1 MRNTLLSPRRR
12 AVRLASTAALLLVLP
27 VALAAFG
34 AQAQSLPEDP
44 GEAVEL
50 QGDTVQGGAVADS
63 AGAMTPAPAAVDQ
76 AHAAVQGDVALDAP
90 AAMLAED
97 QAAVG
102 AEPAS
107 AAPPSVATPEEMQ
120 TPAEPAAA
128 HAAINAAVP
137 TSAAVDAGSMADAI
151 AASTKTAVASPTLA
165 APMETATA
173 PMSEQVAGPVAE
185 AAPTAV
191 AASNEAVA
199 AAEPAVA
206 PAPTPAT
213 PTEPVVTPDP
223 EASPVVDSAPV
234 PVPAAPTVAAAA
246 VPAASLVPAPE
257 AVPAPQAIAAPQAN
271 IAPAGVA
278 APVATRP
285 PFVNENNAIERQ
297 LGARCPNDL
306 AARLATQGDLLTGA
320 CQGTMPAHLAAVLVA
335 IPDAQIHLPRD
346 WRQREVAQRAWFKAV
361 PGAGQ
366 RPDFLAVQG
375 GLWIRSFEGADANTT
390 VYLVSAPF
398 ECVDGRVLDADAAEP
413 VRVPAGDCRQ
423 AFVQERVYRVSG
435 NAAPVDITAEV
446 MPARPLLGEA
456 DKKRYAAKGGEVTL
470 DRSKLQYGPAMRW
483 YVRFD
488 EAGTPADARSFGEW
502 SRAHLGFVV
511 WNGQRFEQ
519 VDSVPRSQWPCDPVA
534 PGDAVCGGFADA
546 GRDPFVLSDAAMAR
560 TEGATP

>member
-1 MRNTLLSPRRR
+1 MRNTLLSPRRH
-12 AVRLASTAALLLVLP
+12 AVRLASTTALLLVLP

-44 GEAVEL
+44 GEAVEVL
-50 QGDTVQGGAVADS
+50 DPTAQGEPVADS
-63 AGAMTPAPAAVDQ
+63 AVADAPDAVAPAPAAVDQ
-76 AHAAVQGDVALDAP
+76 PRPAAQGDEALDAP
-90 AAMLAED
+90 AATLPED
-97 QAAVG
+97 QAALG

-107 AAPPSVATPEEMQ
+107 AAAPSVTAAGQAQ
-120 TPAEPAAA
+120 TTTEPAEEA
-128 HAAINAAVP
+128 HAAINAEVATSTVADAMP
-137 TSAAVDAGSMADAI
+137 TSAQAPASATPAAPVEAA
-151 AASTKTAVASPTLA
+151 AASTPEQSVVPAVAAVPSVV
-165 APMETATA
+165 ATPA
-173 PMSEQVAGPVAE
+173 EPVVATTGQE
-185 AAPTAV
+185 AAPAPIAPAAPAEPAGIADPAAV
-191 AASNEAVA
+191 PGVDPSRAVPAVA
-199 AAEPAVA
+199 AAPAA
-206 PAPTPAT
+206 PASPAPETVPAT
-213 PTEPVVTPDP
+213 PVV
-223 EASPVVDSAPV
+223 
-234 PVPAAPTVAAAA
+234 
-246 VPAASLVPAPE
+246 
-257 AVPAPQAIAAPQAN
+257 AAPQAN
-271 IAPAGVA
+271 A
-278 APVATRP
+278 APVPVVAHAVPRP

-306 AARLATQGDLLTGA
+306 AARMANQGDLLTGA

-335 IPDAQIHLPRD
+335 IPDAQIHLPRA

-375 GLWIRSFEGADANTT
+375 GLWIRSFEGSDANTT

-398 ECVDGRVLDADAAEP
+398 ECVDGRVLDAEAAEP

-435 NAAPVDITAEV
+435 TGAPVDITAEV

-456 DKKRYAAKGGEVTL
+456 DKKRYAARGGEVTL

-488 EAGTPADARSFGEW
+488 EAGTSADARSFGEW

>member
-63 AGAMTPAPAAVDQ
+63 AGAITPAPAAVDQ

-120 TPAEPAAA
+120 APAEPAAA
-128 HAAINAAVP
+128 HAAINATVP

-151 AASTKTAVASPTLA
+151 AAST
-165 APMETATA
+165 ET
-173 PMSEQVAGPVAE
+173 
-185 AAPTAV
+185 
-191 AASNEAVA
+191 
-199 AAEPAVA
+199 AVA

-223 EASPVVDSAPV
+223 EASPVVDSV

-246 VPAASLVPAPE
+246 VPAASLVSAPE

-271 IAPAGVA
+271 IAPAAVA

-306 AARLATQGDLLTGA
+306 AARMANQGDLLTGA

-335 IPDAQIHLPRD
+335 IPDAQIHLPRA

-398 ECVDGRVLDADAAEP
+398 ECVDGRVLDADAGEP

-423 AFVQERVYRVSG
+423 AFVQERVYRVNG
-435 NAAPVDITAEV
+435 TGAPVDITAQV
-446 MPARPLLGEA
+446 MPARPMLGEA

>member
-1 MRNTLLSPRRR
+1 MRNTLLSPRRH
-12 AVRLASTAALLLVLP
+12 AVRLASTTALLLVLP
-27 VALAAFG
+27 VALAAFA

-44 GEAVEL
+44 GEAVEVL
-50 QGDTVQGGAVADS
+50 DPTAQGAPVADS
-63 AGAMTPAPAAVDQ
+63 AVADAPDAIAPAPAAIDQ
-76 AHAAVQGDVALDAP
+76 ARPAAQGDDALDAP
-90 AAMLAED
+90 AATLPED

-107 AAPPSVATPEEMQ
+107 AAAPSVTAAGQAQTATEPAEEAHGAIDAEVPTSTVADAMPTSAQTPASATPAAPVEAAAASAPEQSVVPVVAAVPSVVATPAEAVVTIGQEAAPAPIAPAA
-120 TPAEPAAA
+120 PAEPVVIADP
-128 HAAINAAVP
+128 AAVP
-137 TSAAVDAGSMADAI
+137 GVDP
-151 AASTKTAVASPTLA
+151 SPA
-165 APMETATA
+165 AP
-173 PMSEQVAGPVAE
+173 
-185 AAPTAV
+185 
-191 AASNEAVA
+191 AVA
-199 AAEPAVA
+199 AAPAA
-206 PAPTPAT
+206 PASPAPETVPAT
-213 PTEPVVTPDP
+213 PVV
-223 EASPVVDSAPV
+223 
-234 PVPAAPTVAAAA
+234 
-246 VPAASLVPAPE
+246 
-257 AVPAPQAIAAPQAN
+257 AAPQAN
-271 IAPAGVA
+271 AAPAPVVAHA
-278 APVATRP
+278 APRP

-306 AARLATQGDLLTGA
+306 AARMANQGDLLTGA

-335 IPDAQIHLPRD
+335 IPDAQIHLPRA

-375 GLWIRSFEGADANTT
+375 GLWIRSFEGSDANTT

-398 ECVDGRVLDADAAEP
+398 ECVDGRVLDAEAAEP

-423 AFVQERVYRVSG
+423 ALVQERVYRVSG
-435 NAAPVDITAEV
+435 TGAPVDITAEV

-456 DKKRYAAKGGEVTL
+456 DNKRYAAKGGEVTL

-488 EAGTPADARSFGEW
+488 GAGTSADARSFGEW

>member
-1 MRNTLLSPRRR
+1 VVVAPSCNGNIRARRIVEASLLYPSARLLHFKFKDDKMRNTLLSPRRR

-63 AGAMTPAPAAVDQ
+63 AGAITPAPAAVDQ

-120 TPAEPAAA
+120 APAEPAAA
-128 HAAINAAVP
+128 HAAINATVP

-151 AASTKTAVASPTLA
+151 AAST
-165 APMETATA
+165 ET
-173 PMSEQVAGPVAE
+173 
-185 AAPTAV
+185 
-191 AASNEAVA
+191 
-199 AAEPAVA
+199 AVA

-223 EASPVVDSAPV
+223 EASPVVDSV

-246 VPAASLVPAPE
+246 VPAASLVSAPE

-271 IAPAGVA
+271 IAPAAVA

-306 AARLATQGDLLTGA
+306 AARMANQGDLLTGA

-335 IPDAQIHLPRD
+335 IPDAQIHLPRA

-398 ECVDGRVLDADAAEP
+398 ECVDGRVLDADAGEP

-423 AFVQERVYRVSG
+423 AFVQERVYRVNG
-435 NAAPVDITAEV
+435 TGAPVDITAQV
-446 MPARPLLGEA
+446 MPARPMLGEA